1 MKSRILIADDHAMF
15 RDGLASLLSSNRN
28 WEIAKKVSD
37 GLEVLKAL
45 ETERFDVI
53 LLDINMPGMNGIDTV
68 EIVRQ
73 KYPQVKVLMLSMF
86 NDIKNIQKVIKAG
99 AHGYLLKDSSKK
111 ELVEGITTVLE
122 GGTFFV
128 DQVKEVLIHGLR
140 SENSFNEV
148 KLTDREKDILELI
161 CRELTTQQIAQKLD
175 VSTHTVET
183 YRKNLLA
190 KTGAKNSVGLL
201 KFALDNN
208 LM

>member
-15 RDGLASLLSSNRN
+15 RDGLASLLSSNRS
-28 WEIAKKVSD
+28 WEIARKVSD

-53 LLDINMPGMNGIDTV
+53 LLDINMPGMNGIETV

-111 ELVEGITTVLE
+111 ELIEGITTVLE

-161 CRELTTQQIAQKLD
+161 CREYTTQQIAQKLD

-201 KFALDNN
+201 KFALENN
-208 LM
+208 LF

>member
-1 MKSRILIADDHAMF
+1 MKSKILIADDHAMF

-45 ETERFDVI
+45 EKEHFDII

-73 KYPQVKVLMLSMF
+73 KYPKVKVLMLSMF
-86 NDIKNIQKVIKAG
+86 NDIRNIQKVIKAG

-161 CRELTTQQIAQKLD
+161 CREYTTQQIAQKLD

-190 KTGAKNSVGLL
+190 KTGAKNSIGLL
-201 KFALDNN
+201 KFALENK
-208 LM
+208 LT

>member
-37 GLEVLKAL
+37 GLEVLRAL

-53 LLDINMPGMNGIDTV
+53 LLDINMPGMNGIDTA

-161 CRELTTQQIAQKLD
+161 CLELTTQQIAQKLD

-201 KFALDNN
+201 KFALENK
-208 LM
+208 LT

>member
-1 MKSRILIADDHAMF
+1 MKSKILIADDHAMF

-45 ETERFDVI
+45 EKEHFDII

-73 KYPQVKVLMLSMF
+73 KYPKVKVLMLSMF
-86 NDIKNIQKVIKAG
+86 NDIRNIQKVIKAG

-161 CRELTTQQIAQKLD
+161 CREYTTQQIAQKLD

-201 KFALDNN
+201 KFALENK
-208 LM
+208 LT